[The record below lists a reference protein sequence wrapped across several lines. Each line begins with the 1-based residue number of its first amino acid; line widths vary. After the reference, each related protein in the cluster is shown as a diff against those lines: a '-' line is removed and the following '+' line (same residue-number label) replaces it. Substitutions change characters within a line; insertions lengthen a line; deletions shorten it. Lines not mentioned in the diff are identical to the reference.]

1 MKKILLLILLMQP
14 IMVVFGQKSGK
25 VPNLIIFDKVGDVLN
40 VKSFKVFQSLD
51 KGYAL
56 ARGISNDYGLYDG
69 ITVLLLQEG
78 KYFYD
83 EEIVKTPEEK
93 VARVVGVYKYQSEL
107 GRRTVPVIQ
116 FLKAPLS
123 SSSEAPV
130 TIENNKVYDVV
141 EHMPHYPNGQ
151 AALFQWLSDNIM
163 YPNNATEKQFIERVI
178 VSFVVECDG
187 SISNATI
194 LKSAGKPFD
203 DEALRVVKAMPKW
216 TPGYQNGSAVRVKY
230 TLPIT
235 FRPK

>member
-1 MKKILLLILLMQP
+1 
-14 IMVVFGQKSGK
+14 MVVFGQKSDK

-130 TIENNKVYDVV
+130 TIK
-141 EHMPHYPNGQ
+141 
-151 AALFQWLSDNIM
+151 
-163 YPNNATEKQFIERVI
+163 
-178 VSFVVECDG
+178 
-187 SISNATI
+187 
-194 LKSAGKPFD
+194 
-203 DEALRVVKAMPKW
+203 
-216 TPGYQNGSAVRVKY
+216 
-230 TLPIT
+230 
-235 FRPK
+235 